1 MVNDRRTMRL
11 VESKQ
16 TKGFMSCLKK
26 LCGGGRTVL
35 IFLFLFV
42 ASNNSSDNLKQNIS
56 TLRKPW

>member
-1 MVNDRRTMRL
+1 MRL